1 MASIFAGKIEAQTAP
16 RRSSNTVL
24 GAQRMKDHTQE
35 DSTDKKGTLTNS
47 NGTSVDPVQGQ
58 RAFAAM
64 KKAGAAV
71 NIKKK

>member
-1 MASIFAGKIEAQTAP
+1 MREHA
-16 RRSSNTVL
+16 
-24 GAQRMKDHTQE
+24 E
-35 DSTDKKGTLTNS
+35 DNNVDKKNTSSNS
-47 NGTSVDPVQGQ
+47 NGTSVDPAQGQ

>member
-1 MASIFAGKIEAQTAP
+1 MASIFAGNNSQPAP
-16 RRSSNTVL
+16 RRSSGTVL
-24 GAQRMKDHTQE
+24 GAQRMKEHSNE
-35 DSTDKKGTLTNS
+35 DNSDKKSTLTNS
-47 NGTSVDPVQGQ
+47 SGTSVDPVQGQ